1 MEREK
6 IAFILD
12 RYSCRNF
19 RRQALPRADLELLLE
34 AAHWAPSA
42 GNVQPWFF
50 WVVTNAGVKQQL
62 ARAAHGQMF
71 VADAAAV
78 FVVCADAEESAT
90 WYGSRGSQ
98 LYVLQ
103 DTAAACENI
112 LLAATALGYGGCW
125 VGSFDE
131 GMVHKLLQLPRNLRP
146 VALVPVGPGEPAG
159 ERRERKPLEEISRW
173 IE

>member
-1 MEREK
+1 MQREK
-6 IAFILD
+6 IALLLE
-12 RYSCRNF
+12 RYSCRDF
-19 RRQALPRADLELLLE
+19 RRQAVPRGDLELLLE
-34 AAHWAPSA
+34 AARWAPSA

-50 WVVTNAGVKQQL
+50 YVVTNARLKQQL

-78 FVVCADAEESAT
+78 FVVCANAEESAT
-90 WYGSRGSQ
+90 WYGARGGQ

-112 LLAATALGYGGCW
+112 LLAATALGYGSCW

-131 GMVHKLLQLPRNLRP
+131 ALAHKLLELPANLRP
-146 VALVPVGPGEPAG
+146 VALVPVGPGEPAK
-159 ERRERKPLEEISRW
+159 ERRERKPVEEISRW